1 MTRISTNWDE
11 LTSSSTV
18 CIILPM
24 IKHDV
29 IYRIFNSPFAH
40 HNLFSR
46 MHMGVRND
54 PSLGPVFSDS
64 FSSTKKLKIHAVSIM
79 FFQPCTCNS

>member
-1 MTRISTNWDE
+1 MLLVSILIVIQILLINE
-11 LTSSSTV
+11 YV
-18 CIILPM
+18 VIIL
-24 IKHDV
+24 ISYSLV
-29 IYRIFNSPFAH
+29 NSPFAH

-64 FSSTKKLKIHAVSIM
+64 FSSTKKLKICAVSIM
-79 FFQPCTCNS
+79 FSQPRTYNS